1 MKSRG
6 FALIL
11 VIWVLVLLTA
21 IGAGF
26 STLVGVE
33 TRSASWAGEKVR
45 FQSAALAAIHRAIL
59 HLKDV
64 ESQDGWKV
72 DGIANNWQWQ
82 GFEVQLI
89 IRYEAGKVDLNYAP
103 RPILSGLFRQLLP
116 DADANA
122 LSGALLDWRDRDDK
136 ESEQGAE
143 ESAYKAAGYAR
154 SPANAPL
161 TSISELSQV
170 LGFDSQM
177 VEVLRPHVTIFAR
190 SAKLDASTASATV
203 LRALPDADPVQ
214 VSAFMAHRMEAY
226 ASGETPD
233 FGMLGV
239 SKQWIETGRKSGVL
253 NLEALVRKDGRS
265 HRERAI
271 VRLQS
276 PIGHYQVLAWETL
289 MDVGTQP

>member
-1 MKSRG
+1 MKSQG

-11 VIWVLVLLTA
+11 VIWVLVLLSA

-59 HLKDV
+59 HLKDI

-72 DGIANNWQWQ
+72 DGVPNNWQWE
-82 GFEVQLI
+82 GFEAQLI
-89 IRYEAGKVDLNYAP
+89 IRYEASKVDLNYAP
-103 RPILSGLFRQLLP
+103 RPILSGLFGQLLP
-116 DADANA
+116 EADANA

-136 ESEQGAE
+136 VSEQGAE
-143 ESAYKAAGYAR
+143 KSSYEEAGYAH

-170 LGFDSQM
+170 LGFDDQM
-177 VEVLRPHVTIFAR
+177 VEVLRPHVTVFAR

-203 LRALPDADPVQ
+203 LKAVPDADPVQ
-214 VSAFMAHRMEAY
+214 VSAFIAHRTEAY
-226 ASGETPD
+226 LNDEAPD

-239 SKQWIETGRKSGVL
+239 SNQWIETGRRSGVL
-253 NLEALVRKDGRS
+253 NLEARVRKDGRS

-276 PIGHYQVLAWETL
+276 PIGPYQVLAWETL
-289 MDVGTQP
+289 MDVGTKP

>member
-11 VIWVLVLLTA
+11 VIWVLVLLSA

-33 TRSASWAGEKVR
+33 TRSASWAGEKVG
-45 FQSAALAAIHRAIL
+45 FHSAALAAVHRAIL
-59 HLKDV
+59 DLREVD
-64 ESQDGWKV
+64 SQSGWKV
-72 DGIANNWQWQ
+72 NGVPNDWHWQ
-82 GFEVQLI
+82 GFEVQLT

-103 RPILSGLFRQLLP
+103 RPILSGLFRQLFP

-136 ESEQGAE
+136 VSEQGAE
-143 ESAYKAAGYAR
+143 EAAYEAAGYAR

-161 TSISELSQV
+161 SSISELSQV

-177 VEVLRPHVTIFAR
+177 VEVLRPHVTVFAR

-203 LRALPDADPVQ
+203 LRAIPDADPVQ
-214 VSAFMAHRMEAY
+214 VSAFVAHRTEAY
-226 ASGETPD
+226 ANDETPD
-233 FGMLGV
+233 FGILGV
-239 SKQWIETGRKSGVL
+239 SRQWIETDRQTGVL
-253 NLEALVRKDGRS
+253 NLEALVTKDGRA
-265 HRERAI
+265 HRERTAL
-271 VRLQS
+271 RLQS